1 MCEQKNGK
9 YLKSLFKNSEMNDH
23 DWIRYID
30 ESAFSLS
37 DWINAYETLQAWL
50 KQRSLKLN
58 LEDSFDY
65 IHCVSKANS
74 RHSHLE
80 SLQDLTGEFLNT
92 YGCER
97 AENTQ

>member
-37 DWINAYETLQAWL
+37 DWINAYETLR
-50 KQRSLKLN
+50 KHGSSNDR
-58 LEDSFDY
+58 
-65 IHCVSKANS
+65 
-74 RHSHLE
+74 
-80 SLQDLTGEFLNT
+80 
-92 YGCER
+92 
-97 AENTQ
+97 